1 MDKQKNTIL
10 VSTNVLDEARGKSK
24 KEIQVDVL
32 GENVNLFIT
41 QIGTILSKTPEP
53 IDKFKLT
60 QITVS
65 AEISA
70 KGGLAL
76 LGTGIEA
83 EGKGGITFVFTRT

>member
-1 MDKQKNTIL
+1 MSDRQDTIL
-10 VSTNVLDEARGKSK
+10 VNTSGLEGVRGGLTKGIK
-24 KEIQVDVL
+24 VDVL

-41 QIGTILSKTPEP
+41 QIGNILDKAPEK

-70 KGGLAL
+70 KGSLVL
-76 LGTGIEA
+76 LGTGVES
-83 EGKGGITFVFTRT
+83 EGKGGISFVFTRT